1 MKVVIQS
8 GSAATGWKEIEG
20 SYYYFNLE
28 YANMITGW
36 EQIDG
41 IWYYFK
47 KDGDGVNWS
56 GQEGSMLHGD
66 SSGNL
71 KVWIT
76 DKEYEFDSNGHC
88 LNP

>member
-1 MKVVIQS
+1 MAIIQN
-8 GSAATGWKEIEG
+8 GSAATGWKEIKV
-20 SYYYFNLE
+20 SYFYFNLE

-36 EQIDG
+36 DQIDG

-56 GQEGSMLHGD
+56 GPTGSMLY
-66 SSGNL
+66 ST
-71 KVWIT
+71 KVWIGN
-76 DKEYEFDSNGHC
+76 KEYEFDSNGHC